1 MKGGLLGFG
10 AIGKAMDFASKGIP
24 ITLET
29 FRKEGYAYAENA
41 LYNTTNAP
49 LDYKLI
55 KGDSSNTNK
64 ISRIKTDYKSY
75 YDTLT
80 DANKKITQ
88 WVPDARIPNGA
99 RPPVN
104 MFAADSK
111 TLLVDPTV
119 FNEIIG
125 YIASGDIQNKKLPI
139 LTKQRNQKYVDF
151 GRSFI
156 AFIDS
161 KSPSNLSKLSGATGG
176 LTEKATGMLGSVSGK
191 VPGFGSL
198 FGPK

>member
-1 MKGGLLGFG
+1 MKGGLIFG
-10 AIGKAMDFASKGIP
+10 AIGKAMDFVSQGVP

-41 LYNTTNAP
+41 VYNTNAP
-49 LDYKLI
+49 VEHKLT
-55 KGDSSNTNK
+55 KGDPSNINK
-64 ISRIKTDYKSY
+64 ISQIKNDYKSY
-75 YDTLT
+75 YDKLT
-80 DANKKITQ
+80 DVDKKITQ
-88 WVPDARIPNGA
+88 WVPDARVPNGA

-119 FNEIIG
+119 FNEIID
-125 YIASGDIQNKKLPI
+125 YIASGGIQNKKIPI

-161 KSPSNLSKLSGATGG
+161 KNPSALNKLSGATGG
-176 LTEKATGMLGSVSGK
+176 LTDKAKGMFGSATSK
-191 VPGFGSL
+191 IPGFGSFL
-198 FGPK
+198 GK